1 MVPAVC
7 ETSQGTP
14 ARLAQAHRHHGQLR
28 LHQRRQPLQ
37 RMPEHRGQ
45 LRCHHGMAG
54 NALAMQR
61 LRDEPAGVARVAAK
75 RTEPG
80 EQNHAFCGLWE
91 GLGSWAMNWDCVV
104 PV

>member
-1 MVPAVC
+1 
-7 ETSQGTP
+7 
-14 ARLAQAHRHHGQLR
+14 
-28 LHQRRQPLQ
+28 
-37 RMPEHRGQ
+37 
-45 LRCHHGMAG
+45 MAG